1 VGTTLNVTGVATF
14 SATPIYSSLTA
25 SSAVA
30 TDASKA
36 LVSVTNTG
44 TGNNVLATSPTLVT
58 PILGTPASGSLVNC
72 TDTNYTGFKNR
83 IINGAM
89 VIDQRNAGAAVT
101 PTNTDYTLDRWQ
113 YSATQASKF
122 TVQRGSASLS
132 VLANTGLNNYMYNA
146 VAATATL
153 AAGDLFTQR
162 QAIEGFN
169 ISDFQWGTAN
179 AKPVTLSFWV
189 YTSVTGTHS
198 GSFSNGA
205 GNRCYVF
212 SFSVPSANTWT
223 YVSVTVAGDTSGTWV
238 ADNTAGLYLRLN
250 LGAGSTYL
258 GSTGSWGST
267 LFVGATGSQQVVT
280 VSGGTFHFTGVQ
292 LEKGSTST
300 SFDYRPIG
308 TELAL
313 CQRYF
318 EKSYLDG
325 TAVGTFSAGDTNS
338 VRFDPAVTSQNVM
351 VGINFAAR
359 KRASPTMTAYDAA
372 FNAGKTSYFVA
383 GWNNN
388 GATGAWNPY
397 QSGATISLTGV
408 TGAFAFSFAWIAS
421 SEL

>member
-1 VGTTLNVTGVATF
+1 
-14 SATPIYSSLTA
+14 
-25 SSAVA
+25 
-30 TDASKA
+30 
-36 LVSVTNTG
+36 
-44 TGNNVLATSPTLVT
+44 
-58 PILGTPASGSLVNC
+58 
-72 TDTNYTGFKNR
+72 
-83 IINGAM
+83 M

-101 PTNTDYTLDRWQ
+101 PTNADYTLDRWQ

-122 TVQRGSASLS
+122 TVQRGSG

-189 YTSVTGTHS
+189 YTSVIGTHS

-205 GNRCYVF
+205 GNRCNVF

-238 ADNTAGLYLRLN
+238 ADNTAGLYLRFN

-292 LEKGSTST
+292 LEAGSTASPFENR
-300 SFDYRPIG
+300 SYG

-318 EKSYLDG
+318 TKSYDIGVVPG
-325 TAVGTFSAGDTNS
+325 TANPTGSYGLIEGSVGAANSTSLKSVTVVYPVPMRTQGTVTLYDIAGNINKVSNDNIGSYTNNQAATVCNGGERSFGVYINNS
-338 VRFDPAVTSQNVM
+338 VSCATLAFFYTS
-351 VGINFAAR
+351 
-359 KRASPTMTAYDAA
+359 TA
-372 FNAGKTSYFVA
+372 
-383 GWNNN
+383 
-388 GATGAWNPY
+388 
-397 QSGATISLTGV
+397 
-408 TGAFAFSFAWIAS
+408 
-421 SEL
+421 EL